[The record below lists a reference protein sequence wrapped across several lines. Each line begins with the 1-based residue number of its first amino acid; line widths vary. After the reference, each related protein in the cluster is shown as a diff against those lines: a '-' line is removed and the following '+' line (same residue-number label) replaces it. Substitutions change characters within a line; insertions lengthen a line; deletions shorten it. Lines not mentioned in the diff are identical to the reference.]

1 MQWAEVYTAFG
12 NSLPKE
18 VIVHTWATEN
28 YGDGQNDQVI
38 KPLQGGYNVL
48 LSPQMRDPKP
58 CAKDL
63 PTGWYLDNVR
73 TTPLKNERWPST
85 RLTPAN
91 ICLRQVNIDWSHFYK
106 LEPCDGVPDDLCP
119 GILGGEAAMWGEMV
133 DDSNFE
139 LTVWPR
145 AAALAERL
153 WSPRS
158 HNDTIDAHDR
168 IMSLRC
174 LLNRRGV
181 AAASPTQPGA
191 GYLYDARKAP
201 AGPGSCYGPAK
212 WSDPRAGD
220 VER

>member
-1 MQWAEVYTAFG
+1 MKKSHRSLLGSGYFVKKVAGFAIAQGHRPVQWAEVYTAFG

-91 ICLRQVNIDWSHFYK
+91 I
-106 LEPCDGVPDDLCP
+106 
-119 GILGGEAAMWGEMV
+119 
-133 DDSNFE
+133 
-139 LTVWPR
+139 
-145 AAALAERL
+145 
-153 WSPRS
+153 
-158 HNDTIDAHDR
+158 
-168 IMSLRC
+168 
-174 LLNRRGV
+174 
-181 AAASPTQPGA
+181 
-191 GYLYDARKAP
+191 LYACAR
-201 AGPGSCYGPAK
+201 
-212 WSDPRAGD
+212 
-220 VER
+220 

>member
-18 VIVHTWATEN
+18 VIVHSWATEN

-63 PTGWYLDNVR
+63 PTGWYLDNV
-73 TTPLKNERWPST
+73 
-85 RLTPAN
+85 
-91 ICLRQVNIDWSHFYK
+91 NIDWSHFYK
-106 LEPCDGVPDDLCP
+106 LEPCDGVPDKLCT

-133 DDSNFE
+133 DGSNFE
-139 LTVWPR
+139 LTIWPR

-220 VER
+220 AER